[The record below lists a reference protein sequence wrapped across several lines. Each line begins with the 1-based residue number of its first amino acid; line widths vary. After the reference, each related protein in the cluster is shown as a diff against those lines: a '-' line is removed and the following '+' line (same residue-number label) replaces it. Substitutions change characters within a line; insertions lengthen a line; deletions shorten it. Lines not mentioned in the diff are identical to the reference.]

1 MSSAMPPIFVIS
13 LTREPERRAL
23 MAQELTGFDF
33 EFFEGVD
40 GAALDVASFAD
51 RLDTMWFRIMRRRNL
66 RPGEV
71 GCFLSHYGLWER
83 LVETRTPYA
92 LILEDDARLEDG
104 FREIV
109 AEVMSIQDEWDIAY
123 LAETKRPQRMVRMV
137 AALDSGRRLIQC
149 RRRMSGRGYL
159 IRLEAAEVLLRYCW
173 RIRSQIDDL
182 YSKWWKNGLR
192 VYAVDPAIVRDA
204 GMPSSITAAGPWPT
218 LKRTPSERVA
228 GFPYRKAD
236 MLFSRARAKS
246 K

>member
-1 MSSAMPPIFVIS
+1 
-13 LTREPERRAL
+13 

-104 FREIV
+104 FREV
-109 AEVMSIQDEWDIAY
+109 VVDVMSIQDEWDIAY
-123 LAETKRPQRMVRMV
+123 LAETKNPQRMVGMI
-137 AALDSGRRLIQC
+137 ATLDKGRRLIQC
-149 RRRMSGRGYL
+149 RSRMSGRGYL
-159 IRLEAAEVLLRYCW
+159 IRLEAAKVLLWFCW

-182 YSKWWKNGLR
+182 YSK
-192 VYAVDPAIVRDA
+192 
-204 GMPSSITAAGPWPT
+204 
-218 LKRTPSERVA
+218 
-228 GFPYRKAD
+228 
-236 MLFSRARAKS
+236 
-246 K
+246 

>member
-1 MSSAMPPIFVIS
+1 MLSSLPPIFVIS
-13 LTREPERRAL
+13 LGREPERRAL

-40 GAALDVASFAD
+40 GAALDVASIAD

-66 RPGEV
+66 RPGEI

-83 LVETRTPYA
+83 LVETRTPCA

-109 AEVMSIQDEWDIAY
+109 AEVMSIQDEWDVAY
-123 LAETKRPQRMVRMV
+123 LAETKRPQRVVRMM
-137 AALDSGRRLIQC
+137 AELDSGRRLIQV

-159 IRLEAAEVLLRYCW
+159 IRLEAAEFLLGYCW

-182 YSKWWKNGLR
+182 YSRWWKNGLR
-192 VYAVDPAIVRDA
+192 VYAVDPEIVRDA
-204 GMPSSITAAGPWPT
+204 QLPSSIAAAGTWRKPIGKPEEM
-218 LKRTPSERVA
+218 KR
-228 GFPYRKAD
+228 
-236 MLFSRARAKS
+236 
-246 K
+246 